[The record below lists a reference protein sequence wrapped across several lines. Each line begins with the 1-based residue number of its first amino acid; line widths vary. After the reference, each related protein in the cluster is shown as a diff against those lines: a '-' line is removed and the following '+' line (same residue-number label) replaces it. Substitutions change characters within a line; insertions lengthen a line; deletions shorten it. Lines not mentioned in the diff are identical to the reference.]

1 VNTNIQHRSAAT
13 QHLKSL
19 FAVIVA
25 ILLVTACAQVPPEA
39 VDLSTTV
46 GRDLEEVHRAH
57 RAIADRY
64 FDLIE
69 NDINRFIDEVY
80 GPAYVTAFAK
90 DFKLDKKVTQIV
102 AQAPQ
107 NLLPVMTRFV
117 DTAVGVIEEKRAEVL
132 GPLKQQRRSVIT
144 QIDDAH
150 RQIQAAQAL
159 VTGHLASVRRVHDM
173 QNEML
178 KTAGLDGMREDIGK
192 KTADMSDRVEG
203 LIKEGEKAD
212 GKIDEIE
219 DVLVKIKD
227 SFN

>member
-1 VNTNIQHRSAAT
+1 MNTNIQHRSAT
-13 QHLKSL
+13 IRHLTVL
-19 FAVIVA
+19 FTVIVA
-25 ILLVTACAQVPPEA
+25 LLLVTACAKVPRET

-69 NDINRFIDEVY
+69 NDVNRFIDEVY

-90 DFKLDKKVTQIV
+90 DFKLDQKVSTIV

-117 DTAVGVIEEKRAEVL
+117 DTAISVIEDKRAEVL
-132 GPLKQQRRSVIT
+132 GPLRQQRRSVIT

-178 KTAGLDGMREDIGK
+178 KTAGLDGMRERIDE
-192 KTADMSDRVEG
+192 KTAAISDRVEG

-212 GKIDEIE
+212 GKIDKIE